1 MTSFEAV
8 VEEEQIEWGKFYPKK
23 VIQIVG
29 VKLSTQISDVKFF
42 IQKSYPKKILSK
54 DLLDLFYVT
63 LYKRSPTFSRQYSIR
78 RKTARIL
85 LIKDY
90 ANSFVIK

>member
-29 VKLSTQISDVKFF
+29 VKLSTQISDVNFF

-54 DLLDLFYVT
+54 DLLDLFYIT
-63 LYKRSPTFSRQYSIR
+63 LYTKSNYLITRL
-78 RKTARIL
+78 IL
-85 LIKDY
+85 PHFISDNIVK
-90 ANSFVIK
+90 